1 MTAQP
6 ARRLAD
12 DRLYLSVEDYL
23 ALDADAPEGV
33 RYERYADGEVVA
45 LAGADPDHN
54 QIKQNISSAL
64 HAQLLPRGCRVTT
77 SDQRV
82 HLGERYVYPDVVV
95 ACDPRYGEDR
105 PPSLLNPDL
114 LVEVTSPTTA
124 GRDEGAKLGAY
135 REIES
140 LREYWIAAPDAVRLL
155 QYVRH
160 AEGWLLRIHTRLDAV
175 VTCEALDVTLA
186 LADAYAL
193 VLPLDE
199 DPDAEADA
207 ASGDADAAG

>member
-1 MTAQP
+1 MAAQP

-54 QIKQNISSAL
+54 QVKGNIASAL
-64 HAQLLPRGCRVTT
+64 HAQLTPRGCRVAS

-105 PPSLLNPDL
+105 PRSLLTPDL

-160 AEGWLLRIHTRLDAV
+160 AEGWLVRIHTRLDAV